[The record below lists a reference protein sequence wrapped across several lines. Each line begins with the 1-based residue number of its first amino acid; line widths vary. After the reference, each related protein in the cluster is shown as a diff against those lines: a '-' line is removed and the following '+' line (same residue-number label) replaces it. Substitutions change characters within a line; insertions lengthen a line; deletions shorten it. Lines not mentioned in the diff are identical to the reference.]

1 MKSLFYKK
9 LILIF
14 KRLIVLSVMVMLISA
29 TVLSAQQNQTNQ
41 PVIFLGNSSLP
52 PLNYIKNG
60 KASGLAVE
68 LTEAIAG
75 RMHRPVVIRLMNWEK
90 AQQLVLEGKADA
102 LIQINSNPERM
113 KIFDFSEP
121 LLLSEFS
128 IFISSDCYNIRS
140 IQDLQKQKVG
150 VEAKGLP
157 VLLIKEVPQVTIE
170 IITDYFSGFNKLIA
184 GEIDAVIADRWV
196 GGFVLS
202 ENKIHGV
209 KLVEK
214 PVSVNHSAIA
224 VKKGNISLLNEINM
238 ALRDIREDGTY
249 KAIIDSW
256 RSQEI
261 IFITRQQEQRQ
272 LWLFSAVTTA
282 FIATLCFIFL
292 LLREIKKR
300 RRAEETLRKK
310 INELNGALEQIR
322 TLRGIIPICSGC
334 KKIRD
339 DTGYWQQV
347 EIYIRDH
354 SEVEFSHSLCPDC
367 AKRLYPRY
375 FKDGDEKQSLPK
387 TSKPDMPE

>member
-1 MKSLFYKK
+1 MVMT
-9 LILIF
+9 ILPP
-14 KRLIVLSVMVMLISA
+14 VLSEP
-29 TVLSAQQNQTNQ
+29 QNQKEQ

-60 KASGLAVE
+60 RQSGLAVE

-75 RMHRPVVIRLMNWEK
+75 RMHRPVIIRLMNWEK
-90 AQQLVLEGKADA
+90 AQQHVLEGKADA

-121 LLLSEFS
+121 LLLSEFT
-128 IFISSDCYNIRS
+128 IFISSDCNSIRS

-157 VLLIKEVPQVTIE
+157 VLLIKEVPQVKIE
-170 IITDYFSGFNKLIA
+170 IITDYYNGFNRLIA
-184 GEIDAVIADRWV
+184 GDIDAVIADRWA
-196 GGFVLS
+196 GSFVLS
-202 ENKIHGV
+202 ENKIHGI
-209 KLVEK
+209 KPVEK
-214 PVSVNHSAIA
+214 PVSVSHSAIA

-238 ALRDIREDGTY
+238 ALREIRQDGTY

-261 IFITRQQEQRQ
+261 IFMTRQQEQRQ

-282 FIATLCFIFL
+282 FIATLCFILL

-300 RRAEETLRKK
+300 RRAEEALQKK
-310 INELNGALEQIR
+310 IDELNGALDQIR
-322 TLRGIIPICSGC
+322 KLRGIIPICSGC

-367 AKRLYPRY
+367 AKRLYPEY
-375 FKDGDEKQSLPK
+375 YKDRAEKQNLLK
-387 TSKPDMPE
+387 TIKPDTPE